1 MRHFL
6 HDSDPIAVRGGIA
19 RGRERGVRLFLVL
32 RPKLFVET
40 EKAGG
45 RSVEHQEEFGAGPR
59 APHVVKSHLL
69 VEVRPRV
76 RDNAVVQAYEEHVVP
91 FPALRGVD
99 RVEVDL
105 PDVISDEKYLH
116 GVEEIVIP
124 RHDTCILIRNFVG
137 QDDFVDFLPV
147 VVEMIYLY
155 ELHGSEVPFEISRR
169 VAPGQNR
176 GGLARKTPLYLVQRL
191 QDAGARPEVHRQTVR
206 VNVAEE
212 VLVPV
217 DVHIGRVAK
226 LVNILLVV
234 ARHVD
239 DALVVVH
246 LFYYVVLDVV
256 DVLDLVDK
264 YVREMRG
271 KVYFGQV
278 LVDEEL
284 VVVGRVYEVDVS
296 VDESVLVAQLEAET
310 VDGADVVDLD
320 LFPEIVHAF
329 VREGHDA
336 YFFRCDGLVQQEV
349 HPVDYGGGLPGSGTG
364 GDQHVLADV
373 FCYDFFLFRGCV

>member
-1 MRHFL
+1 M
-6 HDSDPIAVRGGIA
+6 
-19 RGRERGVRLFLVL
+19 
-32 RPKLFVET
+32 
-40 EKAGG
+40 
-45 RSVEHQEEFGAGPR
+45 EHQKEFGAGPR

-69 VEVRPRV
+69 VEVRPRI
-76 RDNAVVQAYEEHVVP
+76 RDDAVVQTYEEHVVP
-91 FPALRGVD
+91 LPALRGVD

-105 PDVISDEKYLH
+105 PDVISDEEYLH
-116 GVEEIVIP
+116 GVEEIVVP
-124 RHDTCILIRNFVG
+124 RNYARVLIRKFVG
-137 QDDFVDFLPV
+137 QNDLVDFFPV
-147 VVEMIYLY
+147 VVQVVYFD
-155 ELHGSEVPFEISRR
+155 ELHGPEIPFEISRR

-176 GGLARKTPLYLVQRL
+176 GGLAWKTPLYLVQRL

-239 DALVVVH
+239 DAHVVVH

-296 VDESVLVAQLEAET
+296 VDETVLVAQLEAET

-336 YFFRCDGLVQQEV
+336 YFFRCDGLGQQEV
-349 HPVDYGGGLPGSGTG
+349 HPVGYGGGLPGSGAG
-364 GDQHVLADV
+364 GDQHVFRDV
-373 FCYDFFLFRGCV
+373 FGYDFLLLRGCV